1 MLALAPIK
9 IGFAL
14 GQWYLFI
21 GPPGEIIKKY
31 TIPRKLAGDKN
42 GVLNCEPQAA
52 AASGPALSDA
62 RSRVPRGTG
71 EKTASKEPILAER
84 ES

>member
-42 GVLNCEPQAA
+42 GVL
-52 AASGPALSDA
+52 
-62 RSRVPRGTG
+62 
-71 EKTASKEPILAER
+71 I
-84 ES
+84 

>member
-1 MLALAPIK
+1 MVPIK
-9 IGFAL
+9 IGFGL

-42 GVLNCEPQAA
+42 GVLIGEPPTA
-52 AASGPALSDA
+52 AASGPPV
-62 RSRVPRGTG
+62 RRTPRRASGPPG

>member
-1 MLALAPIK
+1 MVP
-9 IGFAL
+9 F
-14 GQWYLFI
+14 YRT
-21 GPPGEIIKKY
+21 PGEIIKKY

-42 GVLNCEPQAA
+42 GVLISEPQAA

-71 EKTASKEPILAER
+71 EKTASNEPILAER